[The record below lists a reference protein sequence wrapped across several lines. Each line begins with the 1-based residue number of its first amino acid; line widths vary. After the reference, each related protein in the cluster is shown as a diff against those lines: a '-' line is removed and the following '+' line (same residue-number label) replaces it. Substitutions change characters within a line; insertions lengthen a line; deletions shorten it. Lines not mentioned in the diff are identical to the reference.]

1 MKCEMKNQM
10 SFDEDLV
17 YAIIQDNTAT
27 LESLNLSET
36 MVNQPIPFTPK
47 VRASPNSFVLPSV
60 AFPTPLV
67 YAICC
72 RQPKTVTFLLKKGAR
87 LDIPVGTWYP
97 IHFAVASRDVR
108 VVEAILN
115 VSAESELERRTT
127 DDGATPLHVAVSGGQ
142 LEVVLFLLRHGCD
155 ANCVNGLK
163 QTPLHLAT
171 AHADDLVARALLAYR
186 ANPALK
192 DAQGRKPS
200 DAARARNNQFLADTM
215 TVYESGAEPLPEVAE
230 IEIEAAQHD
239 VTRLRER
246 MLKQKRNRAA
256 LDSASSQKIDDVE
269 HRLEAVEQK
278 IEQLFEGLAKVGT
291 RGRQSTVTCAGCFA
305 PNATV
310 CPQCGVAYCETC
322 AKKERVHK
330 CAAK

>member
-1 MKCEMKNQM
+1 M

-47 VRASPNSFVLPSV
+47 VRASPNSFVLPPV
-60 AFPTPLV
+60 TFPTPLV

-72 RQPKTVTFLLKKGAR
+72 RQPKTVKFLIEKGAR
-87 LDIPVGTWYP
+87 LDVPVGTWYP
-97 IHFAVASRDVR
+97 IHFAVATRDVR
-108 VVEAILN
+108 VVEAIL
-115 VSAESELERRTT
+115 STGAESELERCTI

-155 ANCVNGLK
+155 ANCVNKMK
-163 QTPLHLAT
+163 QTPLHLST
-171 AHADDLVARALLAYR
+171 AHSDDLVARALLAYR
-186 ANPALK
+186 ANPSLK
-192 DAQGRKPS
+192 DSRGRKPS
-200 DAARARNNQFLADTM
+200 DTARARNNQFLADTM
-215 TVYESGAEPLPEVAE
+215 VVYESGTEPLPEVAE
-230 IEIEAAQHD
+230 IEIEATQHD
-239 VTRLRER
+239 VNRLRER
-246 MLKQKRNRAA
+246 MMKQRRNRAT
-256 LDSASSQKIDDVE
+256 LDSASAQKIDDVQ

-278 IEQLFEGLAKVGT
+278 IEQLFESLAKVGT
-291 RGRQSTVTCAGCFA
+291 RGRQSTVTCARCFA
-305 PNATV
+305 QHATV

-330 CAAK
+330 CASK